1 MPPNCPTIAWRQ
13 GSESLGV
20 RTRSIGV
27 AESRTRDQDVLLSRR
42 MQPTDKSLAGT
53 APLAD
58 DVPLVLLHISR
69 TDEVAKPNFVP
80 GRSPPQRI

>member
-1 MPPNCPTIAWRQ
+1 MPPNCPIIARRQ

-58 DVPLVLLHISR
+58 VLLVLLHISR